1 VTKRRNNIFSLGA
14 NQGGAATF
22 TLFRLA
28 FGILMALA
36 MLRMFLSG
44 RIAAQFIE
52 PSFRFTY
59 FGFDWVPHPGNPG
72 IYLLFGTALLAS
84 LLLLHPRWFRWGAPI
99 FFLAFTWIELIDKTT
114 YLNHYYLV
122 SCLAFMLI
130 WLPYGSDARSL
141 RRSVLLLRIM
151 IAIVYVHAGLAKIG
165 HDWLFEALPLRI
177 WLPAKEHLPLIG
189 PLLAKPFTA
198 YLFSWIGCLYDLSIP
213 FLLWHASTRKWA
225 YLSVLT
231 FHGLTAWMF
240 PIGVFPWVMA
250 AASLLF
256 LDDNTAARILSRMRI
271 SFSTLALSFGFSR
284 YLLMAFLFVQVL
296 LPWRF
301 LLYPGTFFYTEQG
314 YRFSWRVMLVE
325 KHGMAEFT
333 VRDADGIQRESIRN
347 EDYLTPNQIKQM
359 SFQPDMILEFAHHL
373 GAIFKQRGWKEPA
386 VHAEVWVT
394 LNGRPAKMICDPQTD
409 LMKVPRNLEAYTW
422 VRS

>member
-1 VTKRRNNIFSLGA
+1 MTKRRTTIFSLSA
-14 NQGGAATF
+14 NPGGAATF

-28 FGILMALA
+28 FGILMAIA
-36 MLRMFLSG
+36 MLRMFLTG
-44 RIAAQFIE
+44 RIAAQFLE

-84 LLLLHPRWFRWGAPI
+84 LLLLHPRWFRLGAPL

-130 WLPYGSDARSL
+130 WLPYGGDDKSL
-141 RRSVLLLRIM
+141 KRSVLLLRLM
-151 IAIVYVHAGLAKIG
+151 IVIVYLHAGLAKIG
-165 HDWLFEALPLRI
+165 HDWLLEALPLRI

-189 PLLAKPFTA
+189 PLLAKPVTA
-198 YLFSWIGCLYDLSIP
+198 YLFSWAGCLYDLSIP
-213 FLLWHASTRKWA
+213 FLLWNARTRKWA
-225 YLSVLT
+225 YVSVLA
-231 FHGLTAWMF
+231 FHGLTAWLF

-256 LDDNTAARILSRMRI
+256 LDDNTAARILSRLRLPQR
-271 SFSTLALSFGFSR
+271 TAALTWTWTRPMLVVF
-284 YLLMAFLFVQVL
+284 LLLQTL

-301 LLYPGTFFYTEQG
+301 LLYPGQFFYTEQG

-325 KHGMAEFT
+325 KHGMAEFS
-333 VRDADGIQRESIRN
+333 VRDTLNGQRESIRN

-359 SFQPDMILEFAHHL
+359 SFQPDMVLEFAHHL
-373 GAIFKQRGWKEPA
+373 GEVFRRRGWTPA
-386 VHAEVWVT
+386 VHADVWVT
-394 LNGRPAKMICDPQTD
+394 LNGRPAKQICDPDID
-409 LMKVPRNLEAYTW
+409 LLKVPRNLEAYTW

>member
-1 VTKRRNNIFSLGA
+1 MTERRNHIFSFSA
-14 NQGGAATF
+14 NPGGAATF

-59 FGFDWVPHPGNPG
+59 FGFDWVPHPGNTG
-72 IYLLFGTALLAS
+72 VYFLFGTALLAS
-84 LLLLHPRWFRWGAPI
+84 LLLLHPRWFRWAAPV
-99 FFLAFTWIELIDKTT
+99 FFLSFTWIELIDKTT

-256 LDDNTAARILSRMRI
+256 LDDNTAARILSRLRI
-271 SFSTLALSFGFSR
+271 SISTRALSFGFGR
-284 YLLMAFLFVQVL
+284 YVLMAFLFVQVL

-301 LLYPGTFFYTEQG
+301 LLYPGAFFYTEQG

-333 VRDADGIQRESIRN
+333 VRDAEGIQRESIRN

-394 LNGRPAKMICDPQTD
+394 LNGRPAKMICDPHTD

>member
-1 VTKRRNNIFSLGA
+1 MTKRRNNIFSLSA
-14 NQGGAATF
+14 NPGGAATF

-59 FGFDWVPHPGNPG
+59 FGFDWVPHPGNLG

-84 LLLLHPRWFRWGAPI
+84 LLLLHPRWFRWAAPV

-213 FLLWHASTRKWA
+213 FLLWHAGTRKWA

-256 LDDNTAARILSRMRI
+256 LDDNTAARILSRLRI
-271 SFSTLALSFGFSR
+271 SFSTRALSFGFGR
-284 YLLMAFLFVQVL
+284 YLLMAFLFVQVM

-301 LLYPGTFFYTEQG
+301 LLYPGAFFYTEQG

-333 VRDADGIQRESIRN
+333 VRDAEGVQRESIRN

-373 GAIFKQRGWKEPA
+373 GAVFRQRGWKDPA

-394 LNGRPAKMICDPQTD
+394 LNGRPARMICDPQTD